1 MALTW
6 RGGALLGLTALVLV
20 LATWAPVLGWVA
32 LAYFLGA
39 LGVLWADARAAG
51 GGSRFEV
58 SRRHDQRLS
67 LNADNR
73 VTVTVVERD
82 RRRPAQ
88 FRVRDEAPD
97 VFVISQRVLAGAC
110 EPGGTWNGLYT
121 VRPLRRGDYAFADLV
136 LRWVSPLGLLIR
148 QARYPAAAPVKVY
161 PNLYDVRRYDLS
173 LRRNRLRD
181 VGVRPSRMLGSGN
194 EFERL
199 RDYQPDDEYRH
210 INWKATARHNRP
222 IATQYQV
229 ERSQSVI
236 ALVDTGRMM
245 QSPVA
250 DIAKLDY
257 VLNAVLLL
265 GYVGAAKGDKIGTL
279 TFADQ
284 VDTYL
289 EPRAGRGQFYRMLE
303 SLYAVDAVPIEPNY
317 GRAVA
322 YLRRRH
328 RKRALVVIFTDLSSG
343 PALAGLARHA
353 GRLARQSLVLVVT
366 IADPDIAAVA
376 AAPPA
381 DVLGVYRN
389 VAASQTLDERRAL
402 LEALHRQGVLTL
414 DVPADQLSL
423 AVVNRYLDL
432 KARMQL

>member
-1 MALTW
+1 MALTL
-6 RGGALLGLTALVLV
+6 RGGLLLGLTALVLA
-20 LATWAPVLGWVA
+20 LATWAPALGWVA

-39 LGVLWADARAAG
+39 LGLIALDRRAAG
-51 GGSRFEV
+51 DATRFDV

-67 LNADNR
+67 LNADN
-73 VTVTVVERD
+73 TVTVRVVERG
-82 RRRPAQ
+82 RRAAR
-88 FRVRDEAPD
+88 FWVRDEAPEA
-97 VFVISQRVLAGAC
+97 FVISQRVFAGAC
-110 EPGGTWNGLYT
+110 PAGGVWTGAYQ
-121 VRPLRRGDYAFADLV
+121 VRPLRRGDYAFADVV
-136 LRWVSPLGLLIR
+136 LRWLSPLGLVIR
-148 QARYPAAAPVKVY
+148 QARYPAAGPVKVY

-210 INWKATARHNRP
+210 INWKATARHGRP

-236 ALVDTGRMM
+236 AVVDVGRMM

-250 DIAKLDY
+250 DLAKLDY

-265 GYVGAAKGDKIGTL
+265 AYVGAAKGDKIGVM

-284 VDTYL
+284 VGTYL
-289 EPRAGRGQFYRMLE
+289 EPKAGRGQFYRMLE
-303 SLYAVDAVPIEPNY
+303 SLYGVATAPIEPNY
-317 GRAVA
+317 GRALA

-328 RKRALVVIFTDLSSG
+328 RKRALVVVFTDLTSG
-343 PALAGLARHA
+343 PALTGLARHV

-376 AAPPA
+376 EAPPT
-381 DVLGVYRN
+381 DVLGVYRH
-389 VAASQTLDERRAL
+389 VAAAQTVDERHTL
-402 LEALHRQGVLTL
+402 LETLHRQGVLTL

-432 KARMQL
+432 KARMRL